1 MKFTLVL
8 FSALLFFSCN
18 NQSSENG
25 QADKKKSEQ
34 PNEVKIGNKIIT
46 KNDLLGTYMGEL
58 PCPDCK
64 GIKTVLTLGGNN
76 RANYT
81 ERKLTLGK
89 NESRIVDGT
98 WSVSIDSTLITLVGR
113 DTKNEKLYFKKEGKN
128 LLPMNSETELKD
140 CGGTNCALTKTEMK
154 SINAS
159 EVIKKAK
166 EQAEEKKGVNGSFEK
181 VESSKK

>member
-18 NQSSENG
+18 NQSSENV

-58 PCPDCK
+58 PCADCK

-89 NESRIVDGT
+89 NESRIMDGT
-98 WSVSIDSTLITLVGR
+98 WSINADSNLITVVGR
-113 DTKNEKLYFKKEGKN
+113 DTKNEKRYFKKEGKN
-128 LLPMNSETELKD
+128 LLPMTSETEVKD
-140 CGGTNCALTKTEMK
+140 CGGVNCMLSKTEMK

-166 EQAEEKKGVNGSFEK
+166 EQAEDKKNVNGSFQK
-181 VESSKK
+181 VESRK

>member
-8 FSALLFFSCN
+8 FSTLLFFSCN
-18 NQSSENG
+18 NQSSENV

-34 PNEVKIGNKIIT
+34 PNEVKIGNRIIT
-46 KNDLLGTYMGEL
+46 KNDLLGTYMGDL
-58 PCPDCK
+58 PCADCK

-81 ERKLTLGK
+81 ERKLTIGK

-98 WSVSIDSTLITLVGR
+98 WSINADSSLITVLGR
-113 DTKNEKLYFKKEGKN
+113 DTKNEKLYFKKDGKN

-140 CGGTNCALTKTEMK
+140 CGAANCALTKTETK

-159 EVIKKAK
+159 EAIKKAK
-166 EQAEEKKGVNGSFEK
+166 EQAEEKKKINGSFQK